1 MCPAIPDIFA
11 SMPPD
16 SCMPQL
22 LLDGVLPTVARRMGD
37 TAEELAHGAE
47 DSSPLNEGA
56 EEAAA
61 LTGALRDRL

>member
-1 MCPAIPDIFA
+1 
-11 SMPPD
+11 
-16 SCMPQL
+16 MPQL